1 MLFLKFQNSTPS
13 THGFQKKKPLKKA
26 RRSPNAFLIFA
37 REQRCTLTGLPATN
51 EKKCHKSTVL
61 ATMWRQ
67 LPDSQ
72 KAKYLHEAKR
82 LHNNLQKELKTGEML
97 YSLIIIVFD
106 YQS

>member
-1 MLFLKFQNSTPS
+1 MYMVFLKFQNSTPN

-37 REQRCTLTGLPATN
+37 REQRCTLTRLPTTN

-106 YQS
+106 